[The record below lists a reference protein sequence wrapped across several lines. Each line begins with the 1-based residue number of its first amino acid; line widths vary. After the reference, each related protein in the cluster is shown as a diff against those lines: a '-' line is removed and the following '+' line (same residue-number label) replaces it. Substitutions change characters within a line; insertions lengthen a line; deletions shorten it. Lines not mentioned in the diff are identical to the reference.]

1 MGMLHI
7 AKSLDCK
14 KFYDLWQIC
23 FGDSKAF
30 CDWFFQNRFAPE
42 YSVYLEVE
50 NAFVACMQAYPY
62 RIWIRNHEVSGAM
75 MCGVCTHPNH
85 RKKGYMGQVFPYDM
99 NLLRKKGIAVAVHTP
114 AILNSYFSF
123 GHFPVADACYL
134 TVTEIPLLQTEQL
147 QTEEDVFLLSE
158 EQWERAYS
166 CYQSFAMSYSG
177 IIARTK
183 QDFLRKCADYA
194 ADGGKCMALGKEKIL
209 AYVWYY
215 TTQTQV
221 QCVEAVGA
229 DDMLQIV
236 LQAIMAQYQGF
247 SFSAKLPP
255 ETKIDFPFAQ
265 KEIKPKGVMGLVNI
279 QFLLKQLGLQSDV
292 AFFVTDQVVPEND
305 GCFLLNG
312 NTSEA
317 KPAFSI
323 PAGRLMQVLVG
334 YVTLEEQRDYVE
346 IYDEIAFE
354 KMNQLLPK
362 QNCFIID
369 EY

>member
-1 MGMLHI
+1 MNPLRV
-7 AKSLDCK
+7 AQSLDRE
-14 KFYDLWQIC
+14 KFYDLWELC

-42 YSVYLEVE
+42 YSVCLEIE

-62 RIWIRNHEVSGAM
+62 DIWLRNRKVSGAM
-75 MCGVCTHPNH
+75 MCGVCTHPDH
-85 RKKGYMGQVFPYDM
+85 RRKGYMGQVFPYDM

-134 TVTEIPLLQTEQL
+134 MISDIPQIQTEKSV
-147 QTEEDVFLLSE
+147 VFLPK
-158 EQWERAYS
+158 EQWENAYP
-166 CYQSFAMSYSG
+166 CYQSFAKQYSG
-177 IIARTK
+177 MVARSK

-194 ADGGKCMALGKEKIL
+194 ADGGMCMAFGKNPVL
-209 AYVWYY
+209 AYIWYY
-215 TTQTQV
+215 PTETQV
-221 QCVEAVGA
+221 QCVEAVGTDETVA
-229 DDMLQIV
+229 MV
-236 LQAIMAQYQGF
+236 LQAIMAQYPGL

-255 ETKIDFPFAQ
+255 KTKIDFPFAQ
-265 KEIKPKGVMGLVNI
+265 KKIKQKGVMGLVNI
-279 QFLLKQLGLQSDV
+279 QFLLKQLGLQSEV
-292 AFFVTDQVVPEND
+292 AFFVTDQVVPENQ
-305 GCFLLNG
+305 GCFLLDG
-312 NTSEA
+312 SQSEN

-334 YVTLEEQRDYVE
+334 YHTLEEQRCYIEV
-346 IYDEIAFE
+346 YDEIGFE
-354 KMNQLLPK
+354 KINQLLPK

>member
-1 MGMLHI
+1 MLHI
-7 AKSLDCK
+7 AKSSDRD

-23 FGDSKAF
+23 FGDSDAF
-30 CDWFFQNRFAPE
+30 CDWFFQNRFAPD
-42 YSVYLEVE
+42 YSVYLEIE
-50 NAFVACMQAYPY
+50 NTFVACMQAYPY
-62 RIWIRNHEVSGAM
+62 HIWIRNHVVSGAM

-99 NLLRKKGIAVAVHTP
+99 NLLRKKEIAVAVHTP
-114 AILNSYFSF
+114 AVLNSYFSF

-134 TVTEIPLLQTEQL
+134 TVSNIPLLQQEVQA
-147 QTEEDVFLLSE
+147 FLLSE
-158 EQWERAYS
+158 EQWENAYP
-166 CYQSFAMSYSG
+166 CYQSFAMAYSG
-177 IIARTK
+177 MVARSK

-194 ADGGKCMALGKEKIL
+194 ADGGKCMALEKDHIV

-215 TTQTQV
+215 PTETQI
-221 QCVEAVGA
+221 QCVEAVGP
-229 DDMLQIV
+229 DDSVKMV
-236 LQAIMAQYQGF
+236 LQAIMAQYPQF
-247 SFSAKLPP
+247 SLSAKLPP
-255 ETKIDFPFAQ
+255 KTKITFPFAQ
-265 KEIKPKGVMGLVNI
+265 KEVKQKGVMGLVN
-279 QFLLKQLGLQSDV
+279 FPLLLKQLDLQSDI
-292 AFFVTDQVVPEND
+292 AFLVTDDVVSENN

-312 NTSEA
+312 NKSQS

-346 IYDEIAFE
+346 IYDKVGFE
-354 KMNQLLPK
+354 TLNQLLPK